1 MKTRTKRHFT
11 LIELLVVIAIIAIL
25 AAILLPAL
33 QQARER
39 ANATTCVNNLKQLGN
54 LVRIYADNHK
64 GFFYSCNNDYK
75 SQSWIYQ
82 FAQDKLLSIPGNS
95 AYNTPA
101 FARCPMIPFVESNSG
116 VFQVYGAPY
125 NNSATMSGT
134 GADNKYPGFFLDDPQ
149 LQEGYKSDVKSEAT
163 YEGKVALSNVMILM
177 DAVSHIGTAR
187 YKLAAWGNYSNNGI
201 SQIYLLHGGRA
212 NLLAIGGN
220 VVSANASEVEHLYV
234 PKRAG
239 LLNYYA
245 MRIQDY
251 RTPGGADGAVTT
263 IVHRVY

>member
-1 MKTRTKRHFT
+1 MGT
-11 LIELLVVIAIIAIL
+11 I
-25 AAILLPAL
+25 
-33 QQARER
+33 
-39 ANATTCVNNLKQLGN
+39 
-54 LVRIYADNHK
+54 VRMYADQHN

-75 SQSWIYQ
+75 SQSYIYQ

-134 GADNKYPGFFLDDPQ
+134 GADNKYPGFFLDNPQ
-149 LQEGYKSDVKSEAT
+149 LEEGYKSDVKSDET
-163 YEGKVALSNVMILM
+163 YEGKVALSNVMILA
-177 DAVSHIGTAR
+177 DAVSHIGTGR
-187 YKLAAWGNYSNNGI
+187 YKMAAWGNYSSNGV
-201 SQIYLLHGGRA
+201 SQVYLHHGGRA
-212 NLLAIGGN
+212 NLLAIPGN
-220 VVSANASEVEHLYV
+220 VTSAAASEVEHLYV

-263 IVHRVY
+263 LVHRVY